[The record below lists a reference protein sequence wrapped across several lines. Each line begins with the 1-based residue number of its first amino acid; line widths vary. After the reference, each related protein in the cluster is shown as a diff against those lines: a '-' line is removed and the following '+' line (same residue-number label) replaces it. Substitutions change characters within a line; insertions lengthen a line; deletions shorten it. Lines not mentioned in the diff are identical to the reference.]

1 MRLISM
7 PRPISSMPNELFEE
21 SPLKGKGAAM
31 MADLSDSQ
39 SAREAEV
46 RFSCREQALEVSV
59 FLFLIVPSMLFSFLA
74 IKQGTVGFSLTAV
87 STIARDLAL
96 LALILFFAWRNREP
110 LRRLG
115 WTFAHGWRDILLG
128 IGLFVPFF
136 YGAAF
141 LESLL
146 IRAGFTVP
154 STPMPTFLTI
164 VDAAQILL
172 ATLLVMVV
180 AVAEETIFRG
190 YLMLRFK
197 GITGSS
203 AVAVILSAFI
213 FSLGHGYEGSAGVIT
228 VGVMGAVFALVYLW
242 RKSLVAPMT
251 MHFVQD
257 FVAIVVVALLGG
269 R

>member
-1 MRLISM
+1 MT
-7 PRPISSMPNELFEE
+7 
-21 SPLKGKGAAM
+21 
-31 MADLSDSQ
+31 ADLSDSQ
-39 SAREAEV
+39 SAPEGNV
-46 RFSCREQALEVSV
+46 GFSRKEQVLEVSV

-115 WTFAHGWRDILLG
+115 WTFRHGRRDILLG

-154 STPMPTFLTI
+154 STPMPTFLTM
-164 VDAAQILL
+164 VDTAQMLL

-213 FSLGHGYEGSAGVIT
+213 FSLGHGYEGSAGVVT

-242 RKSLVAPMT
+242 RKSLVAPMM

-257 FVAIVVVALLGG
+257 FVAIVVLALLGG